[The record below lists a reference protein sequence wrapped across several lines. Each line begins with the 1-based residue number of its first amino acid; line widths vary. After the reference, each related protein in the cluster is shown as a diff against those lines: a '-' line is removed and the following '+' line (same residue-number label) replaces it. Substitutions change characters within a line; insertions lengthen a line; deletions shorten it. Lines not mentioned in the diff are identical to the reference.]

1 MYQNNFSDQESAIIV
16 NLSDYNRRD
25 SKRFEIRWKSH
36 FGKWGELA
44 MQITILISSDL
55 AFGWQAFTKRASKV
69 TSLMTLALISR

>member
-1 MYQNNFSDQESAIIV
+1 
-16 NLSDYNRRD
+16 
-25 SKRFEIRWKSH
+25 
-36 FGKWGELA
+36 